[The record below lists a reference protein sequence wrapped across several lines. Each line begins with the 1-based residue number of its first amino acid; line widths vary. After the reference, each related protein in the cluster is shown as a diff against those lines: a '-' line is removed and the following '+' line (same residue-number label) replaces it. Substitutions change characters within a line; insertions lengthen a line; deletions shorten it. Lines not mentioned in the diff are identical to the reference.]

1 MPPDYLLNKKKYT
14 QQELYLRFQHA
25 GGRQIF
31 NKNKPITDK
40 DGNQQVVLMPV
51 VQNELF
57 DFEIRVGELR
67 LFIIDL
73 SIPRVRAAFVK
84 RFKQLFPHLAHLV
97 DSVEDFEHW
106 YRAVEYTKEVRRVVH
121 IVITSLFTS
130 ELFKQ
135 IDKEIRT
142 KIGIEY
148 TKTLVN
154 GNSCKTNRSSGFC
167 KSIANG
173 TKHYTVLDRV
183 KRIGIRDK
191 KEIPYERWLIVK
203 AVASVIA
210 KVIKV
215 TEEEWGFNGYLGLT
229 HDHPIVAKE
238 RLEAARVAIEMECRA
253 QADQEAASL
262 LALAAGPQDFESFFK
277 QKLRTGAD
285 TSSIYKEWEEKKAS
299 GKNTFVVSIDDSNT
313 ANSPLSDSTGG
324 GGTAR
329 ESRESEDSVS

>member
-1 MPPDYLLNKKKYT
+1 MSNPVIRYILLQIVVTHMPPDYLLNKKKYT

-40 DGNQQVVLMPV
+40 DGNQQVALMPV

-135 IDKEIRT
+135 IDKEI
-142 KIGIEY
+142 
-148 TKTLVN
+148 
-154 GNSCKTNRSSGFC
+154 
-167 KSIANG
+167 
-173 TKHYTVLDRV
+173 
-183 KRIGIRDK
+183 
-191 KEIPYERWLIVK
+191 
-203 AVASVIA
+203 
-210 KVIKV
+210 
-215 TEEEWGFNGYLGLT
+215 
-229 HDHPIVAKE
+229 
-238 RLEAARVAIEMECRA
+238 
-253 QADQEAASL
+253 
-262 LALAAGPQDFESFFK
+262 
-277 QKLRTGAD
+277 
-285 TSSIYKEWEEKKAS
+285 
-299 GKNTFVVSIDDSNT
+299 
-313 ANSPLSDSTGG
+313 
-324 GGTAR
+324 
-329 ESRESEDSVS
+329 